1 MTMQILLN
9 GEETGIQ
16 DNASV
21 TELLRILGFEDQR
34 VAVEV
39 NQEVIPRV
47 EHISF
52 ILSANDKVEIIHAV
66 GGG

>member
-9 GEETGIQ
+9 GEVTGIQ

>member
-1 MTMQILLN
+1 MQILLN
-9 GEETGIQ
+9 GEETVIQ
-16 DNASV
+16 DKASV
-21 TELLRILGFEDQR
+21 AELLRILGFEDQR

-39 NQEVIPRV
+39 NQEVIPRA

>member
-1 MTMQILLN
+1 MIKIILN
-9 GEETGIQ
+9 GAETDLE
-16 DNASV
+16 DNASI
-21 TELLRILGFEDQR
+21 EDLLVLLGFQGQR

-39 NQEVIPRV
+39 NREVIPRGA
-47 EHISF
+47 HISF